1 MGRSTISCLTVDLPQ
16 MNALA
21 NLLAALSPIQKSM
34 LGINI
39 RLPNAIDLLAAAI
52 SALQANLMEPLN
64 VSATAMASVAETAR
78 LGSQC
83 NGVPSALGLGMQLKA
98 MAALKLQG
106 LPWNVA
112 PDLGG
117 LATAARLGEATG
129 INVWSSSPCSASCPA
144 GRMF

>member
-1 MGRSTISCLTVDLPQ
+1 

-64 VSATAMASVAETAR
+64 VSATATASVAETAR